1 MTQFMNALHN
11 YLICS
16 VLHASWNE
24 FEKDLQNS
32 RTIDQIYLS
41 HMNYIKR
48 ILSRSLG
55 LDWFFSIRNRTLITT
70 HNIPILGA
78 CSTHEEKK
86 CAFA

>member
-48 ILSRSLG
+48 ILSR
-55 LDWFFSIRNRTLITT
+55 
-70 HNIPILGA
+70 
-78 CSTHEEKK
+78 
-86 CAFA
+86 